1 MTYQLTLSALN
12 KKGGGMGAAS
22 MSYQAST
29 KQWNT
34 AVYFTSPERHSTQSS
49 SQTSEMPIL
58 TNEDHGILIKYFKES
73 VLPIHFWAWYAQWW
87 LTKVKPND
95 AQKSCLGRQHTR
107 F

>member
-29 KQWNT
+29 TQWNT

-58 TNEDHGILIKYFKES
+58 TNEDHGILSSTLK
-73 VLPIHFWAWYAQWW
+73 
-87 LTKVKPND
+87 KV
-95 AQKSCLGRQHTR
+95 SCLFTSEHGMHNDDLPR
-107 F
+107 